1 MTGGIINILNKT
13 KRKIMSEIIKNYIK
27 EILFESDFTRT
38 VIPTKTPITSKSD
51 EEVVEDKIEMSDG
64 MHKSST
70 IKLNKSSDIPIVLT
84 ILNDME
90 EDDDDDD
97 DDDDK
102 PYPIMK
108 EFLAFSRPNFYSN
121 YVDSISEGILEN
133 PFLKMNFDIYIMSR
147 NAAKIQEVNIGLSS
161 PVRVVYVLASSILDK
176 NSNLKL
182 SNLKRKYSN
191 LNGYIYSSIV
201 ARQEIQRSLQDL
213 GLVFVGID
221 IKEIRDKETIQRF
234 FEKAFISFNW
244 DKYMRMLGLE
254 VSRSDKDVK
263 DLSKTYGLDKD
274 VTAMSS
280 KDLII
285 HMSEIE
291 NKNEFEDIIFDFLI
305 MLFYFEVFENAE
317 DWTYTKYLEMFDYD
331 KLTDLK
337 YEIKLEFLDLMY
349 DSVRAFKSLQ
359 ASKKL
364 KEYDEVERLLIKL
377 EKLEK
382 SFKKSDKSS
391 KIIKM
396 VKENYASIWKQ
407 FIFEKFSY
415 LEMKRS
421 KNMEN
426 IKFLNKDTIT
436 RAYQLMKDKD
446 IVLDSNGD
454 PTNLNKEERSLYYK
468 TFTDDFKFIF
478 SGQLKMIV
486 SKIRRDQRKLVP
498 IHYQTPSHYEPG
510 SKEAKAYS
518 QTFDAWRKQE
528 IIKKNLKNPK

>member
-1 MTGGIINILNKT
+1 
-13 KRKIMSEIIKNYIK
+13 MSEIIKNYIK

-51 EEVVEDKIEMSDG
+51 EEVVEDKIKMSDG
-64 MHKSST
+64 VHKSST
-70 IKLNKSSDIPIVLT
+70 IKLNKSSDIPIILT

-90 EDDDDDD
+90 EDDDDD

-108 EFLAFSRPNFYSN
+108 EFLAFSRPDFYSN
-121 YVDSISEGILEN
+121 YVNSISEGILDN

-191 LNGYIYSSIV
+191 LKGYMYSSIV

-244 DKYMRMLGLE
+244 DKYMRILGLE

-280 KDLII
+280 KD
-285 HMSEIE
+285 
-291 NKNEFEDIIFDFLI
+291 
-305 MLFYFEVFENAE
+305 
-317 DWTYTKYLEMFDYD
+317 
-331 KLTDLK
+331 
-337 YEIKLEFLDLMY
+337 
-349 DSVRAFKSLQ
+349 
-359 ASKKL
+359 
-364 KEYDEVERLLIKL
+364 
-377 EKLEK
+377 
-382 SFKKSDKSS
+382 
-391 KIIKM
+391 
-396 VKENYASIWKQ
+396 
-407 FIFEKFSY
+407 
-415 LEMKRS
+415 
-421 KNMEN
+421 
-426 IKFLNKDTIT
+426 
-436 RAYQLMKDKD
+436 
-446 IVLDSNGD
+446 
-454 PTNLNKEERSLYYK
+454 
-468 TFTDDFKFIF
+468 
-478 SGQLKMIV
+478 
-486 SKIRRDQRKLVP
+486 
-498 IHYQTPSHYEPG
+498 
-510 SKEAKAYS
+510 
-518 QTFDAWRKQE
+518 
-528 IIKKNLKNPK
+528 